1 MPELTS
7 IARLPDVVLRPG
19 GLPSDRRPRLVAT
32 GYGGSVRGSFSG
44 STGYLADA
52 GIDDGSIDG
61 AFTLFST
68 DRHDRVLQARGALW
82 KAQRLLARQSTGGF
96 KFSAEF
102 SAHLW
107 RKHLPALA
115 GTDVINNFQLFSD
128 DFRARRRAHDVGAF
142 FYIDGTLHDYLGGYR
157 DYDVAAID
165 PATAGRVMDLE
176 RRGYH
181 DADTVVTM
189 SEHTART
196 LVSQYGLPRDRISV
210 VLPGANLSDEMAD
223 RVIALREIRAED
235 QELTVGFIGVY
246 PERKGLPKL
255 AAAIT
260 ALRAEGVP
268 IRLLV
273 VGRCPDDIASLDGV
287 EALGYISKTAEPDR
301 FVDAMSRMDLGAM
314 LSTVE
319 LSGIAVL
326 EFLRCGIPVLATDV
340 GGIPDN
346 LRDGGGTTV
355 SPTATTEEVAAV
367 LGRLVGDETER
378 RRLTAHAQARA
389 HTTRWQRTAAALGE
403 LVAAS
408 RRR

>member
-1 MPELTS
+1 MFDRT
-7 IARLPDVVLRPG
+7 AVAGLPDVVLRRG
-19 GLPSDRRPRLVAT
+19 EFRTDRKPRLVST

-52 GIDDGSIDG
+52 GIAEGSLDG
-61 AFTLFST
+61 AFTLFSA
-68 DRHDRVLQARGALW
+68 DRPDRVLQARGAWW
-82 KAQRLLARQSTGGF
+82 KAQRLLARQSTSGF
-96 KFSAEF
+96 KFSADF

-107 RKHLPALA
+107 RRHLPALT

-128 DFRARRRAHDVGAF
+128 DFHDRRAALDVGAF
-142 FYIDGTLHDYLGGYR
+142 LYVDGTLHDYLDGYR
-157 DYDVAAID
+157 EYDVATID
-165 PATAGRVMDLE
+165 PSTADRVLELE

-181 DADTVVTM
+181 EADAVAVM

-196 LVSQYGLPRDRISV
+196 LVSRYALPRERITV
-210 VLPGANLSDEMAD
+210 VLPGANLSDEMAEGVVA
-223 RVIALREIRAED
+223 RRAARRQDE
-235 QELTVGFIGVY
+235 ELTVGFIGVY

-255 AAAIT
+255 AAAVA
-260 ALRAEGVP
+260 ALRAEGVA

-273 VGRCPDDIASLDGV
+273 VGRCPDDIAALDGV
-287 EALGYISKTAEPDR
+287 EALGYISKSAEPDR
-301 FVDAMSRMDLGAM
+301 FVEALSRVDLGAM

-346 LRDGGGTTV
+346 LAGGGGTTV

-367 LGRLVGDETER
+367 LGRLVTDEAER
-378 RRLTAHAQARA
+378 HRLTAEAQARA
-389 HTTRWQRTAAALGE
+389 DGARWQRTAAALGE
-403 LVAAS
+403 LVATS
-408 RRR
+408 RTR